1 MGTSTDPGS
10 LAEILASLGAAGR
23 RLDEIGAAEAG
34 AGNMSVAVAGM
45 LDLADTF
52 PQSRDIDLPIAV
64 PALAGHTILVTG
76 SGCRLRSVADDPLGN
91 VGAVVVHDG
100 GRTGTLHLCATRGF
114 TRPTSEFNSHLA
126 VHDDHVGRRGVAF
139 HAVLHAQPPH
149 LTLLSHM
156 PGFQSTEALTHVVL
170 RWQPETIIALPEG
183 VAYLPFMVPGSGE
196 LMGSTVAQLRAH
208 QVVVWAKHGAM
219 ARSDASPLTACDKI
233 EYAEAG
239 AHYAYLNLCSGGRAQ
254 GLSDAEL
261 RRIAAAFNVPTTLY

>member
-10 LAEILASLGAAGR
+10 LAEILAGLGAAGR

-34 AGNMSVAVAGM
+34 AGNMSVAVAGP
-45 LDLADTF
+45 LDLADAF
-52 PQSRDIDLPIAV
+52 PQSRDIDLPTTV

-156 PGFQSTEALTHVVL
+156 PGLQSTEALSRAIL
-170 RWQPETIIALPEG
+170 RWQPETILQLPEG
-183 VAYLPFMVPGSGE
+183 VAYLPFMVPGSEE
-196 LMGSTVAQLRAH
+196 LMESTVAHLRDHQL
-208 QVVVWAKHGAM
+208 VLWSKHGAM
-219 ARSDASPLTACDKI
+219 ARSDASPLAACDKI
-233 EYAEAG
+233 EYAETG
-239 AHYAYLNLCSGGRAQ
+239 AHYTYLNLCSGGRAE
-254 GLSDAEL
+254 GLHDSEL
-261 RRIAAAFNVPTTLY
+261 RRIAAAFNVSTTLY